1 MTVKVDLF
9 SGAILIKQSM
19 DLSIY
24 WAIGILIL
32 IAGLFTI
39 GGQK

>member
-9 SGAILIKQSM
+9 SGAIFIKQSM

>member
-1 MTVKVDLF
+1 MTVMVDLF
-9 SGAILIKQSM
+9 SGAIFIKQSM

-24 WAIGILIL
+24 WSIGTLIL

-39 GGQK
+39 GCQK